1 MADPD
6 SLYHEIQ
13 KLINIRQAHS
23 ALQSRGEIE
32 FVYAEADQYPL
43 AYLRSDD
50 KEKILIIINP
60 ADREVS
66 FDGDYAVK
74 EALYTL
80 GGEAAFAG
88 GKVTVP
94 GGSAGFYLL

>member
-1 MADPD
+1 M
-6 SLYHEIQ
+6 
-13 KLINIRQAHS
+13 
-23 ALQSRGEIE
+23 
-32 FVYAEADQYPL
+32 

-50 KEKILIIINP
+50 KGEDSGHHQP
-60 ADREVS
+60 ADREAS

>member
-1 MADPD
+1 M
-6 SLYHEIQ
+6 LR
-13 KLINIRQAHS
+13 LN
-23 ALQSRGEIE
+23 
-32 FVYAEADQYPL
+32 QYPL

>member
-1 MADPD
+1 M
-6 SLYHEIQ
+6 
-13 KLINIRQAHS
+13 RQAHS

-32 FVYAEADQYPL
+32 FVNAEANQYPL

-74 EALYTL
+74 EALYTF
-80 GGEAAFAG
+80 GGEAVFAG

-94 GGSAGFYLL
+94 AGSAGFYLL

>member
-1 MADPD
+1 M
-6 SLYHEIQ
+6 
-13 KLINIRQAHS
+13 
-23 ALQSRGEIE
+23 QSRGEIE
-32 FVYAEADQYPL
+32 FVYAEEKKYPL

-50 KEKILIIINP
+50 KEKILVIINP